1 MIVANILESRSRD
14 PVKISP
20 AETAASIAR
29 LLGGKRRGFAVVCDA
44 NDKLLGVL
52 SVMDIVRALGEHEA
66 GTAELQARRLMN
78 TDFVAC
84 KPRDSVEDALNL
96 MAAREIRHLP
106 VVEDDRLIGVVNIRD
121 LLEYRFEAAERTSE
135 ELTKYIFSV
144 GYR

>member
-1 MIVANILESRSRD
+1 MIVGKILENRSRD

-20 AETAASIAR
+20 AETATTIAR
-29 LLGGKRRGFAVVCDA
+29 FLGGKRRGFAVVCDA
-44 NDKLLGVL
+44 DDKLLGVL
-52 SVMDIVRALGEHEA
+52 SVMDIVRGLGEHEA
-66 GTAELQARRLMN
+66 GVAALPAGDLMN
-78 TDFVAC
+78 TDFVTC
-84 KPRDSVEDALNL
+84 KPQDSVEDALKL

-106 VVEDDRLIGVVNIRD
+106 VVEKDRLVGVVNIRD

>member
-1 MIVANILESRSRD
+1 MIVGKILESRSRE
-14 PVKISP
+14 PVKAAP
-20 AETAASIAR
+20 TETAASVAR
-29 LLGGKRRGFAVVCDA
+29 LLSGKRRGFAVICDV
-44 NDKLLGVL
+44 DDTLLGVL

-66 GTAELQARRLMN
+66 GAAALPARDLMN

-84 KPRDSVEDALNL
+84 KPQDNVEDALKL

-106 VVEDDRLIGVVNIRD
+106 VVEEARLVGVVNIRD